1 MKITSKEKRF
11 KKYVEHLLVARRHH
25 GVLKSEADF
34 IAGASAVF
42 AFMNRMDLVSPMW
55 IFYPMGGRDMVEG
68 LVGKS
73 NKVSW
78 LIDHN
83 NDCPEHCK

>member
-11 KKYVEHLLVARRHH
+11 KKYVEHEESGALT
-25 GVLKSEADF
+25 SEADF